1 MKRPWFKILVATL
14 FGSAIAFSCV
24 AEAVVLRAIFPW

>member
-1 MKRPWFKILVATL
+1 MKRPWFKIFVASA
-14 FGSAIAFSCV
+14 FGSAIAVSCV

>member
-1 MKRPWFKILVATL
+1 MRKPWIKVLIATV
-14 FGSAIAFSCV
+14 FGSAIALSCI